1 MKVAGVDVG
10 AKFVKVILMDD
21 GNVIAKSSKLV
32 GFEQKKSIDDAFQ
45 EALGKAGVK
54 EEDIGYI
61 TATGSG
67 RTAVHFKTDELTE
80 VTAASKGATMLIPS
94 ARTVIDVGAEEGR
107 AMHTDAEGKV
117 LDFVINERCAA
128 GAGSFTEAMARALE
142 IEIEEIGPLSLKST
156 EAVPMN
162 AQCAVFAESEVV
174 TLVHQKTSKENIA
187 RAIHDAIASRISSMA
202 RRLSIE
208 QDIVLV
214 GGMANNVG
222 FVESLKRELNMDVT
236 IPEDPEYV
244 AALGAA
250 RVASARAGGG
260 S

>member
-1 MKVAGVDVG
+1 MKVAGIDVG

-32 GFEQKKSIDDAFQ
+32 GFEQKESIDNAFQ

-54 EEDIGYI
+54 EEDIAYI

-67 RTAVHFKTDELTE
+67 RTAVQFKTDELTE
-80 VTAASKGATMLIPS
+80 VTAASKGATTLIPS

-107 AMHTDAEGKV
+107 AMHTDADGKV

-142 IEIEEIGPLSLKST
+142 IEVEEIGPLSLNAT

-222 FVESLKRELNMDVT
+222 FVDSLKRELNMDVT
-236 IPEDPEYV
+236 IPDEPEYV

>member
-1 MKVAGVDVG
+1 
-10 AKFVKVILMDD
+10 
-21 GNVIAKSSKLV
+21 
-32 GFEQKKSIDDAFQ
+32 
-45 EALGKAGVK
+45 
-54 EEDIGYI
+54 
-61 TATGSG
+61 
-67 RTAVHFKTDELTE
+67 
-80 VTAASKGATMLIPS
+80 
-94 ARTVIDVGAEEGR
+94 
-107 AMHTDAEGKV
+107 MHTDADGKV

-142 IEIEEIGPLSLKST
+142 IEVEEIGPLSLNST

-174 TLVHQKTSKENIA
+174 TLVHQKMSKENIA

-222 FVESLKRELNMDVT
+222 FVDSLKRELNMDVT

-250 RVASARAGGG
+250 RVAAVRAGGV

>member
-32 GFEQKKSIDDAFQ
+32 GFEQKKSIDEAFQ

-54 EEDIGYI
+54 QEDIGYI

-80 VTAASKGATMLIPS
+80 VTAASKGATMLVPS

-142 IEIEEIGPLSLKST
+142 IEVEEIGPLSLDAT

>member
-45 EALGKAGVK
+45 EALGTAGVK

-80 VTAASKGATMLIPS
+80 VTAASKGATMLVPS

-142 IEIEEIGPLSLKST
+142 IEVEEIGPLSLNAT

>member
-21 GNVIAKSSKLV
+21 GNVLAKSSKLV

-80 VTAASKGATMLIPS
+80 VTAASKGATMLVPS

-107 AMHTDAEGKV
+107 AMHTDADGKV

-142 IEIEEIGPLSLKST
+142 IEVEEIGPLSLKST

-250 RVASARAGGG
+250 RVASARAGGV

>member
-1 MKVAGVDVG
+1 MKVAGIDVG

-32 GFEQKKSIDDAFQ
+32 GFEQQKSIDEAFQ

-54 EEDIGYI
+54 EEDIAYI

-67 RTAVHFKTDELTE
+67 RTAVGFKTDELTE
-80 VTAASKGATMLIPS
+80 VTAASKGATTLIPS

-107 AMHTDAEGKV
+107 AMHTDADGKV

-142 IEIEEIGPLSLKST
+142 IEVEEIGPLSLKST

-187 RAIHDAIASRISSMA
+187 RAIHDAIASRITSMA

-222 FVESLKRELNMDVT
+222 FVDSLKRELNMDVT

-250 RVASARAGGG
+250 RVASSRAGGD

>member
-32 GFEQKKSIDDAFQ
+32 GFEQKKSIDDAFE

-54 EEDIGYI
+54 QEDIAYI

-80 VTAASKGATMLIPS
+80 VTAASKGATTLIPS

-107 AMHTDAEGKV
+107 AMHTDADGKV

-142 IEIEEIGPLSLKST
+142 IEVEEIGPLSLKAT

-222 FVESLKRELNMDVT
+222 FVDSLKRELNMDVT

-250 RVASARAGGG
+250 RVASARAGGD

>member
-45 EALGKAGVK
+45 EALGKAGLK
-54 EEDIGYI
+54 QEDIDYI

-80 VTAASKGATMLIPS
+80 VTAASKGATMLVPS

-107 AMHTDAEGKV
+107 AMHTDADGKV

-142 IEIEEIGPLSLKST
+142 IEVEEIGPLSLNAT

>member
-45 EALGKAGVK
+45 EALGKAGVTQ
-54 EEDIGYI
+54 EDIAYI

-80 VTAASKGATMLIPS
+80 VTAASKGATMLVPS

-107 AMHTDAEGKV
+107 ARHTDAEGKV

-142 IEIEEIGPLSLKST
+142 IEVEEIGPLSLNAT

-222 FVESLKRELNMDVT
+222 FVESLRRELNMDVT
-236 IPEDPEYV
+236 VPDEPEYV

>member
-1 MKVAGVDVG
+1 
-10 AKFVKVILMDD
+10 
-21 GNVIAKSSKLV
+21 
-32 GFEQKKSIDDAFQ
+32 
-45 EALGKAGVK
+45 
-54 EEDIGYI
+54 
-61 TATGSG
+61 TGSG

-80 VTAASKGATMLIPS
+80 VTAASKGATMLVPS

-142 IEIEEIGPLSLKST
+142 IEVEEIGPLSLKAT

-222 FVESLKRELNMDVT
+222 FVESLRRELNMDVT
-236 IPEDPEYV
+236 VPDEPEYV

-250 RVASARAGGG
+250 RVASTRAGGG

>member
-21 GNVIAKSSKLV
+21 GNVIAKSSRLV
-32 GFEQKKSIDDAFQ
+32 GFEQKKSIDEAFQ

-67 RTAVHFKTDELTE
+67 RTVVHFKTDELTE
-80 VTAASKGATMLIPS
+80 VTAASKGATMLVPS

-142 IEIEEIGPLSLKST
+142 IEVEEIGPLSLKAT

-250 RVASARAGGG
+250 RVAAARAGGG